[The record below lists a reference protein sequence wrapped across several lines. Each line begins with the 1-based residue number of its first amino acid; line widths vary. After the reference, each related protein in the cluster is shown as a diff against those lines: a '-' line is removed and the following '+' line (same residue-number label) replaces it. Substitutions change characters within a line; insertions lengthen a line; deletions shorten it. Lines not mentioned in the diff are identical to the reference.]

1 MINRKPFGELTKG
14 ITAERRAYIEERKI
28 ELREEMGLSE
38 LRQALGV
45 SQAELANYLDIQQ
58 PAVAKLEKRGDIRI
72 SSLNKMI
79 VAMGGSLE
87 IKAHSLMVMSLFPT
101 ITMRNKKRIDHLIFL
116 GVECNLFHH

>member
-1 MINRKPFGELTKG
+1 MTNRKPFGELTKG

-28 ELREEMGLSE
+28 ELREGMGLSE

-45 SQAELANYLDIQQ
+45 SQAELANHLDIQQ

-72 SSLNKMI
+72 SSLQKMI

-87 IKAHSLMVMSLFPT
+87 IKAHFPNGDVT
-101 ITMRNKKRIDHLIFL
+101 ISNYNHAQ
-116 GVECNLFHH
+116 